1 MPSPP
6 IPLFGPRGAA
16 VPFPVASLG
25 PLAAA
30 VQEIIDTTSAPAAL
44 AAQSVLAAVSFAAQA
59 LADVETLHAP
69 KPVSLFFLT
78 VAESGERK
86 SACDH
91 MALQGV
97 RQFELARESAYRVA
111 YQDYQNRLEIYEH
124 KRRSILS
131 QRSDMAEKQADLQA
145 LGSPPIAPAAPE
157 LLLTDPTI
165 EGLFKHYEISQ
176 PSLGLFSDEGG
187 QFFSGFGMS
196 SDNKVKT
203 ASALSKLWGGSAI
216 NRTRAGTGPS
226 RTYWG
231 KRLTC
236 HLMIQI
242 RIAERVLSDQDMR
255 SQGLLSRV
263 LVAWP
268 ESTIGT
274 RLIIPD
280 DPPKEAI
287 ALPAFHR
294 RIEQLLELGLPE
306 SGGQVERKTL
316 ALCPIARTALIA
328 FYNKIESEQAS
339 NAQLSR
345 IRGFASKA
353 VEQTARLAGILQIFQ
368 DETAIQVS
376 AQTMQMAITLMCWY
390 VEEAKRLFEISAV
403 SEPLLNA
410 EKLRCWLMDHWTGA
424 RIDVRSIV
432 RFGPPE
438 LRETEK
444 ARALVRILTE
454 NGWLIRAK
462 DAAIIKGNRSLSNW
476 HVIRV

>member
-1 MPSPP
+1 MSYEEDREWESYSQDPGLEPSRIPRHIPNHISPNISSSPP
-6 IPLFGPRGAA
+6 IPLFGPRGKAT
-16 VPFPVASLG
+16 PFPVAALG

-30 VQEIIDTTSAPAAL
+30 VQEIIDNTSAPAAL
-44 AAQSVLAAVSFAAQA
+44 AAQSVLAAVSFATQA

-78 VAESGERK
+78 VADTGERK

-97 RQFELARESAYRVA
+97 RAFELAREATYRAV

-124 KRRSILS
+124 RRRSIL
-131 QRSDMAEKQADLQA
+131 
-145 LGSPPIAPAAPE
+145 
-157 LLLTDPTI
+157 
-165 EGLFKHYEISQ
+165 SQ

-203 ASALSKLWGGSAI
+203 ASALSKLWDGSAI
-216 NRTRAGTGPS
+216 NRTRAGAGPS

-242 RIAERVLSDQDMR
+242 RIAERVLSDQEMR

-274 RLIIPD
+274 RLIMPD
-280 DPPKEAI
+280 DPPKEAV

-294 RIEQLLELGLPE
+294 RIEELLERGLPE
-306 SGGQVERKTL
+306 SGAQAERKTL

-328 FYNKIESEQAS
+328 FYNKIESEQAEC
-339 NAQLSR
+339 AALSC

-368 DETAIQVS
+368 DETTAQVS

-390 VEEAKRLFEISAV
+390 VEEAKRLFETSAV
-403 SEPLLNA
+403 PEPLLNA
-410 EKLRCWLMDHWTGA
+410 EKLRCWLLDHWIGK

-444 ARALVRILTE
+444 ARTMVRILAE
-454 NGWLIRAK
+454 NGWLIRAT
-462 DAAIIKGNRSLSNW
+462 DAAIIKGNRSLTNW
-476 HVIRV
+476 HVIRA